1 VGRTANAAL
10 LLFKFA
16 IDMHA
21 RIRLFILFFAE
32 TPKIRHIYCK
42 ISNQA
47 WYFLPVSYYLCTNK
61 SVTMG
66 RGKHENY
73 MKTESKRCS
82 VAVVAPI
89 FSVNMIIFFVVLL

>member
-1 VGRTANAAL
+1 
-10 LLFKFA
+10 
-16 IDMHA
+16 M
-21 RIRLFILFFAE
+21 E
-32 TPKIRHIYCK
+32 
-42 ISNQA
+42 
-47 WYFLPVSYYLCTNK
+47 
-61 SVTMG
+61 

>member
-1 VGRTANAAL
+1 MFTV
-10 LLFKFA
+10 KYP
-16 IDMHA
+16 
-21 RIRLFILFFAE
+21 IRLGV
-32 TPKIRHIYCK
+32 
-42 ISNQA
+42 
-47 WYFLPVSYYLCTNK
+47 FLPVSYYLCTNK

-89 FSVNMIIFFVVLL
+89 FSVNMIIFL